1 LNSLKNQN
9 LYSITL
15 SDIASSEKLSQ
26 HSWLVVLHA
35 SRKPPHIGMLI
46 NGTYHSLTIKGQ
58 ETNVSLP
65 VLLKTIQQKKIETV
79 FVKLKKH
86 PVFSYDYQNEIFQ
99 WQIKQFKK
107 VNPNEASCLSPVKLF
122 LSEFYAVNR
131 IENEL
136 LFELIERLLQNDY
149 IDDALAL
156 NVNKFV
162 KGQPFYFPIYTYI
175 ELQEVILNEQLKINK
190 S

>member
-1 LNSLKNQN
+1 
-9 LYSITL
+9 
-15 SDIASSEKLSQ
+15 
-26 HSWLVVLHA
+26 
-35 SRKPPHIGMLI
+35 MLI
-46 NGTYHSLTIKGQ
+46 NGTYHSLTIKGH

-156 NVNKFV
+156 NINKFV
-162 KGQPFYFPIYTYI
+162 KGQPFYFPIYTYA
-175 ELQEVILNEQLKINK
+175 ELQEVILNEQLKFNK

>member
-1 LNSLKNQN
+1 MNSLKNQN

-26 HSWLVVLHA
+26 NSWLVVLHA

-46 NGTYHSLTIKGQ
+46 NGTYHSLTIKGH

-107 VNPNEASCLSPVKLF
+107 VNPNGGFVRYGFVK
-122 LSEFYAVNR
+122 
-131 IENEL
+131 
-136 LFELIERLLQNDY
+136 NDY
-149 IDDALAL
+149 IIMKGSIGGAHKRLITLVAPTRPVPKL
-156 NVNKFV
+156 PKEAPTITHISLVNN
-162 KGQPFYFPIYTYI
+162 Q
-175 ELQEVILNEQLKINK
+175 
-190 S
+190 